1 MLAFLCG
8 AMEFAPDGGRDWRE
22 KMRRWLEENV
32 NHAAYDPTVEA
43 RRLMSEGDL
52 RCLPGWKT
60 TDLERFRKAMRFII
74 NHDLDVMRSRA
85 DYVVCY
91 WDAAAAR
98 GGGGDTPPHATATTG
113 EGQVSIVQATSAA
126 DAADAPA
133 RSRRRGG
140 GSRLARRRRRAG
152 ILLSLPAVIVVVALL
167 GIPIGQAIYYSMTTW
182 DGISSTWIGP
192 STYTTALSDPILW
205 RVLQNNA
212 LLLLSVPFAIG
223 VPLGIAALLHEHVRG
238 WRFFRSV
245 YFLPTAISWVVIGM
259 VAVQFFA
266 LSGLMNAMLRA
277 AGLASLQTDMLAGQ
291 RSALVA
297 LAITFV
303 WSMLGT
309 NTIIFLTGMATLD
322 PTLIEAARVDGL
334 TRRQIFFRV
343 TVPLLKRFIQFSF
356 VITVIS
362 AFSALFSLIFV
373 MTNGGPGFGTT
384 TLEFFVYQSAFAQG
398 QFGTGALYG
407 IILFVIM
414 IIAGLVQLR
423 LIRSEDGEGW

>member
-1 MLAFLCG
+1 
-8 AMEFAPDGGRDWRE
+8 
-22 KMRRWLEENV
+22 
-32 NHAAYDPTVEA
+32 
-43 RRLMSEGDL
+43 
-52 RCLPGWKT
+52 
-60 TDLERFRKAMRFII
+60 
-74 NHDLDVMRSRA
+74 
-85 DYVVCY
+85 
-91 WDAAAAR
+91 
-98 GGGGDTPPHATATTG
+98 
-113 EGQVSIVQATSAA
+113 VSTVQATSAA
-126 DAADAPA
+126 DAPAAPA
-133 RSRRRGG
+133 RPRRRGG
-140 GSRLARRRRRAG
+140 GSRLAQRRRRAG

-167 GIPIGQAIYYSMTTW
+167 GIPIGQAVYYSMTTW
-182 DGISSTWIGP
+182 DGITATWIGP
-192 STYTTALSDPILW
+192 SAYTTALSDPILW

-212 LLLLSVPFAIG
+212 LLLLSIPFAIG
-223 VPLGIAALLHEHVRG
+223 IPLGIAALLHEHVRG

-277 AGLASLQTDMLAGQ
+277 IGLASLQTDMLAGQ

-303 WSMLGT
+303 WSMIGT

-334 TRRQIFFRV
+334 NRPQIFFRV

-384 TLEFFVYQSAFAQG
+384 TLEFFVYQSAFSQG

-414 IIAGLVQLR
+414 IIVGLVQLR